1 MTTPLY
7 VFDLEE
13 TLMDGNSAMIWNE
26 FLVEKGLVND
36 PSFLNEERRLMTLYV
51 QGILNEEEFQSKKK
65 DLLDKM

>member
-7 VFDLEE
+7 VFDLDE

-26 FLVEKGLVND
+26 FLVEKGLANE

-51 QGILNEEEFQSKKK
+51 QGILNE
-65 DLLDKM
+65 DAYL